1 MINLQIRYLVAGLF
15 MGVAEL
21 IPGISGSTVAV
32 IFKIYKNLM
41 SILSELKFRNLTFD
55 LQKLSRTFQ
64 LSLFIPLVISM
75 VFSVIIFSNGIEYLI
90 INYEKSFLLTLG
102 WLMILSS
109 LYVVH
114 FFKPLLKD
122 FFLLVFF
129 LIGAL
134 SGIFFQEMVFVAGEI
149 TGLYLFLSG
158 ILAFS
163 FFLIPGISGSA
174 VLVILGVY
182 PVVIQGIANFNLQTL
197 IPFGI
202 GCLISL
208 IILPK
213 FILNLFLIYEQRLM
227 FIFSGLIFASGYLL
241 I

>member
-1 MINLQIRYLVAGLF
+1 
-15 MGVAEL
+15 
-21 IPGISGSTVAV
+21 
-32 IFKIYKNLM
+32 
-41 SILSELKFRNLTFD
+41 
-55 LQKLSRTFQ
+55 
-64 LSLFIPLVISM
+64 
-75 VFSVIIFSNGIEYLI
+75 VIIFSNGIEYLI

-102 WLMILSS
+102 WLMLLSS
-109 LYVVH
+109 LYVVN

>member
-1 MINLQIRYLVAGLF
+1 MINLQIQYLVAGLF

-102 WLMILSS
+102 WLMLLSS
-109 LYVVH
+109 LYVVN
-114 FFKPLLKD
+114 FFKPFWKHTYTIVKK
-122 FFLLVFF
+122 FFSWVSPCKSF
-129 LIGAL
+129 
-134 SGIFFQEMVFVAGEI
+134 AG
-149 TGLYLFLSG
+149 
-158 ILAFS
+158 
-163 FFLIPGISGSA
+163 
-174 VLVILGVY
+174 
-182 PVVIQGIANFNLQTL
+182 
-197 IPFGI
+197 
-202 GCLISL
+202 
-208 IILPK
+208 
-213 FILNLFLIYEQRLM
+213 
-227 FIFSGLIFASGYLL
+227 
-241 I
+241 

>member
-64 LSLFIPLVISM
+64 LSLFIPLFISM
-75 VFSVIIFSNGIEYLI
+75 VLSVIIFSNGIEYLI

-129 LIGAL
+129 LIGAF
-134 SGIFFQEMVFVAGEI
+134 SGVFFQEMVFVAGEI

-158 ILAFS
+158 VLAFS

-213 FILNLFLIYEQRLM
+213 FILNLFLIYEQKLM

-241 I
+241 M

>member
-1 MINLQIRYLVAGLF
+1 MINLQIQYLVAGLF

-55 LQKLSRTFQ
+55 FQKLSRTFQ

-102 WLMILSS
+102 WLMLLSS
-109 LYVVH
+109 LYVVN

-122 FFLLVFF
+122 FFLLV
-129 LIGAL
+129 L
-134 SGIFFQEMVFVAGEI
+134 
-149 TGLYLFLSG
+149 
-158 ILAFS
+158 
-163 FFLIPGISGSA
+163 
-174 VLVILGVY
+174 
-182 PVVIQGIANFNLQTL
+182 
-197 IPFGI
+197 
-202 GCLISL
+202 
-208 IILPK
+208 
-213 FILNLFLIYEQRLM
+213 
-227 FIFSGLIFASGYLL
+227 
-241 I
+241 

>member
-1 MINLQIRYLVAGLF
+1 MI
-15 MGVAEL
+15 
-21 IPGISGSTVAV
+21 SHS
-32 IFKIYKNLM
+32 
-41 SILSELKFRNLTFD
+41 LSKWCLPSPNLT
-55 LQKLSRTFQ
+55 
-64 LSLFIPLVISM
+64 
-75 VFSVIIFSNGIEYLI
+75 
-90 INYEKSFLLTLG
+90 
-102 WLMILSS
+102 

-158 ILAFS
+158 VLAFS

-213 FILNLFLIYEQRLM
+213 FILNLFLIYEQKLM

-241 I
+241 M

>member
-1 MINLQIRYLVAGLF
+1 MINLQIQYLVAGLF

-102 WLMILSS
+102 WLMLLSS
-109 LYVVH
+109 LYVVN

-129 LIGAL
+129 LIGVL

>member
-1 MINLQIRYLVAGLF
+1 
-15 MGVAEL
+15 
-21 IPGISGSTVAV
+21 
-32 IFKIYKNLM
+32 
-41 SILSELKFRNLTFD
+41 
-55 LQKLSRTFQ
+55 
-64 LSLFIPLVISM
+64 
-75 VFSVIIFSNGIEYLI
+75 
-90 INYEKSFLLTLG
+90 
-102 WLMILSS
+102 
-109 LYVVH
+109 
-114 FFKPLLKD
+114 
-122 FFLLVFF
+122 
-129 LIGAL
+129 L

-158 ILAFS
+158 VLAFS

-213 FILNLFLIYEQRLM
+213 FILNLFLIYEQKLM

-241 I
+241 M